1 MKRKLQPLIDSITI
15 KPLVK
20 LRILFNPRLIA
31 NLYIAIDAVIANRL
45 RSLLTAL
52 GIIFGVA
59 AVIAMLAIGNGA
71 QQEILNQ
78 IKLVGV
84 NNIVIK
90 PIIEQKEEKINE
102 KVGKKEKNR
111 FSPGLTV
118 RDVESMKAILPDL
131 TQVSPEII
139 LDTYVIR
146 GGFRRS
152 AKLVGID
159 PSYFTIY
166 DFRILEGKPFNAEQL
181 KIGAPVC
188 IIGSALKSRFFPTEN
203 PVGKSMK
210 VGMHWLTI
218 IGVLN
223 ERVVSQA
230 SISKLGIRD
239 FNMDVYTPLQSVLI
253 RYRNRDLITAEA
265 LRLAAMRS
273 QGMNF
278 SSTANT
284 GGTENEQEKKNYHQL
299 DRLVLQVDKTEKL
312 QATAEII
319 SRLLK
324 RRHYDVVDYEIEIP
338 ELLLKQQQR
347 TNDIFNYVLGAIA
360 GISLLVGGIG
370 IMNIMLA
377 SVLERIKEIG
387 LRLAIGAKKSDVV
400 QQFLFEAVMISVSG
414 GIIGVI
420 LGVAFAFIVS
430 SFADI
435 PTIISFASIALSFG
449 VAAAVGL
456 IFGIAPARR
465 AASQDPIASL
475 RYE

>member
-1 MKRKLQPLIDSITI
+1 MITQ
-15 KPLVK
+15 
-20 LRILFNPRLIA
+20 RLLA
-31 NLYIAIDAVIANRL
+31 NLYIAIDAVISNKV

-71 QQEILNQ
+71 QQEILDQ

-84 NNIVIK
+84 NNIVVK
-90 PIIEQKEEKINE
+90 PIVEQKEEKLAE
-102 KVGKKEKNR
+102 QTGQKEKKK

-118 RDVESMKAILPDL
+118 RDVESIKKTIPGI
-131 TQVSPEII
+131 TQLSPEII

-146 GGFRRS
+146 SGVRRS
-152 AKLVGID
+152 AKLVGVE
-159 PSYFTIY
+159 PTYFDIY
-166 DFRILEGKPFNAEQL
+166 DFDLSSGKMFTDENL

-188 IIGSALKSRFFPTEN
+188 IIGHSIQSKFFPTEN
-203 PVGKSMK
+203 AIGKSIK
-210 VGMHWLTI
+210 VGPHWLTI
-218 IGVLN
+218 VGVLR
-223 ERVVSQA
+223 ERLVSEN

-239 FNMDVYTPLQSVLI
+239 FNMDIYTPLQTMLI
-253 RYRNRDLITAEA
+253 RYENRDLITSEELRQAA
-265 LRLAAMRS
+265 LRSRGMVMRVM
-273 QGMNF
+273 G
-278 SSTANT
+278 
-284 GGTENEQEKKNYHQL
+284 EEEEQQEADKNYHQL
-299 DRLVLQVDKTEKL
+299 DRLVIQVSETERLQP
-312 QATAEII
+312 TAEVL
-319 SRLLK
+319 SRLLERK
-324 RRHYDVVDYEIEIP
+324 HYSVIDYEIEIP

-387 LRLAIGAKKSDVV
+387 LRLSIGAKKSDVV

-420 LGVAFAFIVS
+420 LGVSLAYAVS
-430 SFADI
+430 EVASI
-435 PTIISFASIALSFG
+435 PTIISFASIVLSFG
-449 VAAAVGL
+449 VAASVGL
-456 IFGIAPARR
+456 IFGIAPARK
-465 AASQDPIASL
+465 AASQDPITSL

>member
-1 MKRKLQPLIDSITI
+1 MKLLTRY
-15 KPLVK
+15 
-20 LRILFNPRLIA
+20 FGPRLLA
-31 NLYIAIDAVIANRL
+31 NLFIAVNAVIANKV

-84 NNIVIK
+84 NNIVVK
-90 PIIEQKEEKINE
+90 PIIEQKEEKVAEEVN
-102 KVGKKEKNR
+102 GKKEKKK

-118 RDVESMKAILPDL
+118 RDVNSIETTIPGITRM
-131 TQVSPEII
+131 SPEII
-139 LDTYVIR
+139 LNTNVIR
-146 GGFRRS
+146 NGIRRS
-152 AKLVGID
+152 AKLVGVM
-159 PSYFTIY
+159 PAYFEIY
-166 DFRILEGKPFNAEQL
+166 DFQLADGVMFNAEQL
-181 KIGAPVC
+181 RTGAPVC
-188 IIGSALKSRFFPTEN
+188 IIGSSLKSRFFPTQSAI
-203 PVGKSMK
+203 GKSIK
-210 VGMHWLTI
+210 VGPHWLTI
-218 IGVLN
+218 IGVTR
-223 ERVVSQA
+223 ERLVSQN

-239 FNMDVYTPLQSVLI
+239 FNMDIYSPLQTVLI
-253 RYRNRDLITAEA
+253 RYENRDLITTEA
-265 LRLAAMRS
+265 LRLANLRS
-273 QGMNF
+273 QGIF
-278 SSTANT
+278 FGSST
-284 GGTENEQEKKNYHQL
+284 ESEESELEKKNYHQL
-299 DRLVLQVDKTEKL
+299 DRLVIQIDETAKL
-312 QATAEII
+312 QPIAEIM
-319 SRLLK
+319 SRLLTRK
-324 RRHYDVVDYEIEIP
+324 HYEVVDFEIEIP

-387 LRLAIGAKKSDVV
+387 LRLSIGAQKSDVV

-414 GIIGVI
+414 GLIGVI
-420 LGVAFAFIVS
+420 LGVTLAYLVS

-435 PTIISFASIALSFG
+435 PTIISFSSILLSFG
-449 VAAAVGL
+449 VAATVGL
-456 IFGIAPARR
+456 IFGIAPARK

>member
-1 MKRKLQPLIDSITI
+1 MKI
-15 KPLVK
+15 KTSLS
-20 LRILFNPRLIA
+20 PRLLA
-31 NLYIAIDAVIANRL
+31 NLFIAINAVIANKL

-71 QQEILNQ
+71 QKEILDQ

-90 PIIEQKEEKINE
+90 PIIEQKEEKIEE
-102 KVGKKEKNR
+102 KVGKKDKKK
-111 FSPGLTV
+111 FSPGLTI
-118 RDVESMKAILPDL
+118 RDVKSIQSIIPGL
-131 TQVSPEII
+131 TKISPEII

-146 GGFRRS
+146 NGLRRS
-152 AKLVGID
+152 AKLVGVE
-159 PSYFTIY
+159 PSYFEI
-166 DFRILEGKPFNAEQL
+166 FNFELNEGQSFNDGQRKA
-181 KIGAPVC
+181 GAPVC
-188 IIGSALKSRFFPTEN
+188 IIGHAIRIKFFPTEN
-203 PVGKSMK
+203 PIGKSIK
-210 VGMHWLTI
+210 IGPHWLTI
-218 IGVLN
+218 IGVLS
-223 ERVVSQA
+223 ERAVSTT

-239 FNMDVYTPLQSVLI
+239 FNMDVYAPLQTILI
-253 RYRNRDLITAEA
+253 RYKNRDMITAEA
-265 LRLAAMRS
+265 LRLAAMQSR
-273 QGMNF
+273 GMVFN
-278 SSTANT
+278 SGNNT
-284 GGTENEQEKKNYHQL
+284 NQESEEQKKNYHQL
-299 DRLVLQVDKTEKL
+299 DRLVIQVDETIKL
-312 QATAEII
+312 QPTAEVL
-319 SRLLK
+319 SRLLQRK
-324 RRHYDVVDYEIEIP
+324 HYDVVDYEIEIP

-387 LRLAIGAKKSDVV
+387 LRLSIGAKKSDVV

-420 LGVAFAFIVS
+420 LGITMAFVVS

-435 PTIISFASIALSFG
+435 PTIISFSSILLSFG
-449 VAAAVGL
+449 VAATVGL
-456 IFGIAPARR
+456 VFGIAPARK